1 VQLKTQYEELGSI
14 EVGHAPFAL
23 RMAIREIDMLAK
35 NGISKE
41 DFELTRQFLRS
52 YIKLFIQT
60 TEKELG
66 FLMDSHFY
74 RRINYIAELDEL
86 FAKLTVEDVNKAAKK
101 YFQVENMYVCIVTDD
116 SETGALSKNLL
127 NNNPSPMSYSNLVRE
142 GLSEDILKEDEEVS
156 TYKLNVKSD
165 DIINSQDT
173 FK

>member
-1 VQLKTQYEELGSI
+1 MTEYKSRIQKRIVTSTRQ
-14 EVGHAPFAL
+14 
-23 RMAIREIDMLAK
+23 MREIDMLSK

-74 RRINYIAELDEL
+74 GRENYIAELDDL
-86 FAKLTVEDVNKAAKK
+86 LAKLTVEDVNEAAKK

-116 SETGALSKNLL
+116 GETAALSDNLL
-127 NNNPSPMSYSNLVRE
+127 NNKPSPMSYSNLVRE

-156 TYKLNVKSD
+156 KYKLNVTSVNVVK
-165 DIINSQDT
+165 SQDT